1 MKKILLSIILFI
13 LSINI
18 VCAET
23 DKDLKVIG
31 YADHEILYSI
41 ELEESKV
48 VDTGVKDNLGW
59 TLFIDGEKANKENL
73 NNNIGASLSKGLHS
87 VYLKYEFPFI
97 HEIII
102 TVSVF
107 AVAFSIKRIV
117 CILKEEEI

>member
-1 MKKILLSIILFI
+1 MKKILLSIILFL
-13 LSINI
+13 LSVNI

-59 TLFIDGEKANKENL
+59 TLFIDGEKANKENI

>member
-59 TLFIDGEKANKENL
+59 TLFIDGEKANKENI

-107 AVAFSIKRIV
+107 AVTFSIKRIV

>member
-59 TLFIDGEKANKENL
+59 TLFIDGEKANKENI

>member
-1 MKKILLSIILFI
+1 MKKILLSIILFL

-59 TLFIDGEKANKENL
+59 TLFIDGEKANKENI